1 MTKKKALFEIFSRW
15 QKQNP
20 KPTTE
25 LIYQSEYQLL
35 VAVILSAQSTD
46 KAVNQVTKNL
56 FTLAPTPEKM
66 LTLSILEVK
75 TCINRLGLHQQKA
88 HAIWNMSKILVEQ
101 YQSRI
106 PQDRKALEALPG
118 VGRKTA
124 NVILNTAFKIPVI
137 AVDTH
142 IFRLSHR
149 LNFSQGKTPKAVEDD
164 LMKIIPKEFLLDA
177 HHWMILHG
185 RYVCQAKKPRC
196 EDCSIQDL
204 CPFFRAKLKKV

>member
-1 MTKKKALFEIFSRW
+1 MKKSIICEIFARW

-25 LIYQSEYQLL
+25 LNYHNDYQLL

-46 KAVNQVTKNL
+46 KSVNMVTEKL
-56 FTLAPTPEKM
+56 FAMAPTAEKM
-66 LTLSILEVK
+66 SKLDLKDITE
-75 TCINRLGLHQQKA
+75 CINRLGLHQQKA
-88 HAIWNMSKILVEQ
+88 KAVLAMSKILMEQ
-101 YQSRI
+101 YDGQVPRT
-106 PQDRKALEALPG
+106 RAELEALPG

-142 IFRLSHR
+142 IFRISHR
-149 LNFSQGKTPKAVEDD
+149 LNFSKGKTPKAVEDD
-164 LMKIIPKEFLLDA
+164 LMKIIPKAFLLDA

-185 RYVCQAKKPRC
+185 RYICQAKKPLC
-196 EDCSIQDL
+196 AQCLIKDL
-204 CPFFRAKLKKV
+204 CPSYKKAIK